1 MKMNLKINVTR
12 KHEKITIQFVPE
24 STKKKIMTCSHE
36 GLKKGP

>member
-24 STKKKIMTCSHE
+24 STKKKNYDMFT
-36 GLKKGP
+36 